1 MTVMNKRNFN
11 IHGNVAPEREAL
23 ETVYFEGKRPLF
35 SAPGHHIGQ
44 FFADLERL
52 HRPETVLHDYEAV
65 HGFLHELTTY
75 LEKSAAFFLDQVID
89 DPFPG
94 YEVRQRRVT
103 KILPGHAMMAMAEG
117 LRYDDDLRVTW

>member
-1 MTVMNKRNFN
+1 M
-11 IHGNVAPEREAL
+11 
-23 ETVYFEGKRPLF
+23 F

-52 HRPETVLHDYEAV
+52 HSPETVLHDYEAV

-103 KILPGHAMMAMAEG
+103 KILPGHAMMAIAKG
-117 LRYDDDLRVTW
+117 IRYDDDLRVTW